1 MKPSKPSNNR
11 RRIPLYCSQPAP
23 KTQDRDSIYYFP
35 PIRDAERKSTS
46 PAPAVAIRSGPQV
59 AQEFSQ
65 PLHISSEKDPSA
77 MQRRRQPNTGLGQTN
92 LVNVATGSTTAPVK
106 REEVIPILGYRSRG
120 SMLIANVLDRRVVLD
135 KHNQSQSAETL
146 KTLTMSR
153 AR

>member
-1 MKPSKPSNNR
+1 
-11 RRIPLYCSQPAP
+11 
-23 KTQDRDSIYYFP
+23 
-35 PIRDAERKSTS
+35 
-46 PAPAVAIRSGPQV
+46 
-59 AQEFSQ
+59 
-65 PLHISSEKDPSA
+65 